1 MYCKNCGQNNPDWS
15 NYCIHDGTPLKNSS
29 TNQSIKLTPSDGN
42 YCSNCGQNTSVGDN
56 YCSVCGHYL
65 LKLTKVE
72 DEQRVPVQGKQGISS
87 KTKSISW
94 SPRLIIPVLKRT
106 FAPAIIAFVF
116 MLVLNFIFFN
126 FFHAMNEELFEM
138 AFNKTSEDIA
148 YEISKEFDVNV
159 KAPDEV
165 IGFTDFVMLSHQ
177 MSPKYELEGM
187 SNIYEEV
194 EKATGKLD
202 LNGESILFILL
213 PLIALFAAGIIYRR
227 KSPEISIQSFL
238 ISAVGI
244 GLLYSLMV
252 TILSFFSGFDYKL
265 NLSEAGDSVSIK
277 IDTTYNFF
285 FIFIKSLLIGT
296 GFSLLG
302 MLFSIDYRR
311 ITKHLESLMPFGDAI
326 HQGFSAFVRG
336 FALVSVI
343 MIVILAIKVKDL
355 QKSLEWLGNPFVNQ
369 LFEQSGM
376 TVVFAGV
383 GLSSLIYSMLHFSP
397 LSFNFTQYGFN
408 GETAGISY
416 SIFSGFKY
424 HGSANELDIAQL
436 DYYIS
441 AYDIDLYLKLAII
454 IPILFL
460 LIAGYF
466 LKSPNRSIYSSLAI
480 FSLVYSLF
488 TVILASMGSIAI
500 EGEMRVLGEQT
511 ERLSITLAINLFKV
525 FMGSFIMSY
534 TAGFAGNYLRRLLH
548 KPVK

>member
-72 DEQRVPVQGKQGISS
+72 DEQRVPVQGKQRTSS

-94 SPRLIIPVLKRT
+94 SPRFIIPVLKRT

-187 SNIYEEV
+187 SNIYGEV

-302 MLFSIDYRR
+302 MLFSMDYRR

-343 MIVILAIKVKDL
+343 MIVILAIKVNDL

-441 AYDIDLYLKLAII
+441 VYDIDLYLKLAII

-500 EGEMRVLGEQT
+500 EGEMRVIGEQT

-548 KPVK
+548 KPVN